1 MVVVV
6 VIVIEWDGNKNSDEK
21 NNYVYYCDYSFGRS
35 IILTLKEL
43 QRATYRRPHDG
54 DEADAAFRVAI
65 IAGSVALVDVVII
78 CDADVDAN
86 AGATSIVIVLD
97 FCTAY
102 VPIDFNH

>member
-1 MVVVV
+1 M
-6 VIVIEWDGNKNSDEK
+6 
-21 NNYVYYCDYSFGRS
+21 
-35 IILTLKEL
+35 TLKEL

-86 AGATSIVIVLD
+86 AGATFYCNSTRFMYSVCSD
-97 FCTAY
+97 
-102 VPIDFNH
+102 